1 MSLDETRIGVT
12 IQKIALFQVSELIY
26 PYIYIL
32 YVYIYI
38 YIIRIYIYVE
48 LIFSIGAWWPILIS
62 AWWTILISPG
72 ISSTCIEWSFEVM
85 MILFHHES

>member
-1 MSLDETRIGVT
+1 MGVGLSSGSNYNHITAMSLDETRIGVT

-38 YIIRIYIYVE
+38 IRIHIYIYVE
-48 LIFSIGAWWPILIS
+48 LIFSIGAW
-62 AWWTILISPG
+62 
-72 ISSTCIEWSFEVM
+72 
-85 MILFHHES
+85 